1 MKEDDMV
8 AQNRVSWEARAY
20 EGRCASYGPP
30 HEEAEVLRR
39 DPEHKLRRLLPHL
52 GEIRGRR
59 IGNPLGS
66 HGRVAVAFALLGARV
81 TVFDLSAE
89 NRRYA
94 IELAAAADVAIDYVV
109 GHFLDVA
116 VEVYSASFDAMVM
129 ELGILHYFS
138 DLRAFVEL
146 SRCAA
151 ALHLGQLLG

>member
-1 MKEDDMV
+1 M
-8 AQNRVSWEARAY
+8 
-20 EGRCASYGPP
+20 
-30 HEEAEVLRR
+30 LRR